1 MAFWR
6 VPYQTHLGA
15 DAMRHDA
22 RDFLPFAP
30 AAGRPMRNRLT
41 LPILSA
47 AVLVAQVD
55 TSVVNLA
62 MRPIGEHFAAGVS
75 VLQWVMDSYN
85 LVYAAL
91 LLTGGLLADLI
102 GRRRVFMAGAALFS
116 AASLICAVAPAVPV
130 LLAGRALT
138 GLGAALMMPA
148 SLAILRVA
156 WPDRVERGRA
166 LGVWTGCN
174 GLGLAIGPTL
184 GGALIEGFGWRG
196 VFFVVIP
203 LSLAAFALAPLAIA
217 ESADPDEREFDW
229 AAQAS
234 GALALGGLAV
244 AAIESH
250 HSVPAAA
257 VAFLVA
263 AGALIAFIRIEAGR
277 GAAALVPLPMFA
289 IREFRAAA
297 TATAGMTFG
306 MYGMAFLLPLTWLS
320 AGKLGPLAA
329 GLALMPSAIAFVV
342 TSPFSGR
349 LAERVGARLMMSGGV
364 AIIACG
370 LILIGATA
378 SMTGLAG
385 AEIGLALTGLGMGLA
400 TGPLMGAAVG
410 AVPAARSG
418 TAASLINV
426 ARMAGAT
433 IGVAVLGAVF
443 AMAGAGPGGLTVA
456 MLLGGA
462 LQIAASA
469 SAWMTTRAGAQAAG

>member
-1 MAFWR
+1 
-6 VPYQTHLGA
+6 
-15 DAMRHDA
+15 MRHDA

-30 AAGRPMRNRLT
+30 AGGGRMRNRLT

-116 AASLICAVAPAVPV
+116 VASLICAVAPAISV

-156 WPDRVERGRA
+156 WPDPVERGRA

-217 ESADPDEREFDW
+217 ESADPHEREFDW
-229 AAQAS
+229 AAQAF

-250 HSVPAAA
+250 RGLPAAA

-263 AGALIAFIRIEAGR
+263 AGALVAFIRIEAGR
-277 GAAALVPLPMFA
+277 DAAALVPLPMFA
-289 IREFRAAA
+289 IPEFRAAA

-306 MYGMAFLLPLTWLS
+306 MYGMSFLLPLTWLS

-329 GLALMPSAIAFVV
+329 GLALLPSAVAFVV
-342 TSPFSGR
+342 TSPLSGR

-385 AEIGLALTGLGMGLA
+385 AEVGLALTGLGMGLA

-443 AMAGAGPGGLTVA
+443 AIAGAGPGGLTVA

-469 SAWMTTRAGAQAAG
+469 SAWMTTRARP

>member
-1 MAFWR
+1 
-6 VPYQTHLGA
+6 
-15 DAMRHDA
+15 MRHDA
-22 RDFLPFAP
+22 RDFPPFAP
-30 AAGRPMRNRLT
+30 AVGRPKRNRLT

-47 AVLVAQVD
+47 AVLVAQID

-116 AASLICAVAPAVPV
+116 VASLICSVAPAIPV

-148 SLAILRVA
+148 SLSILRVA

-184 GGALIEGFGWRG
+184 GGALIEGFGWRS
-196 VFFVVIP
+196 VFFVVVP

-217 ESADPDEREFDW
+217 ESADPHEREFDW
-229 AAQAS
+229 AAQAF

-244 AAIESH
+244 AAIEFH
-250 HSVPAAA
+250 HSLAAAA

-277 GAAALVPLPMFA
+277 DTAALVPLPMFA
-289 IREFRAAA
+289 IREFRSAV

-306 MYGMAFLLPLTWLS
+306 MYGMSFLLPLAWLS

-329 GLALMPSAIAFVV
+329 GLALMPSAVAFVV

-364 AIIACG
+364 AIIGCG
-370 LILIGATA
+370 LLLIGATA
-378 SMTGLAG
+378 SMPGLVG
-385 AEIGLALTGLGMGLA
+385 SEVGLALTGLGMGLA

-469 SAWMTTRAGAQAAG
+469 SAWMTTRPS

>member
-1 MAFWR
+1 
-6 VPYQTHLGA
+6 
-15 DAMRHDA
+15 MRHDA

-30 AAGRPMRNRLT
+30 AGGGRMRNRLT

-116 AASLICAVAPAVPV
+116 VASLICAVAPAISV

-156 WPDRVERGRA
+156 WSDPVERGRA

-217 ESADPDEREFDW
+217 ESADPHEREFDW
-229 AAQAS
+229 AAQAF

-250 HSVPAAA
+250 RGLPAAA
-257 VAFLVA
+257 VAFLVV
-263 AGALIAFIRIEAGR
+263 AGALVAFIRIEAGR
-277 GAAALVPLPMFA
+277 AAALVPLPMFA
-289 IREFRAAA
+289 IPEFRAAA

-306 MYGMAFLLPLTWLS
+306 MYGMSFLLPLTWLS

-329 GLALMPSAIAFVV
+329 GLALLPSAVAFVV
-342 TSPFSGR
+342 TSPLSGR

-385 AEIGLALTGLGMGLA
+385 AEVGLALTGLGMGLA

-443 AMAGAGPGGLTVA
+443 AIAGAGPGGLTVA

-469 SAWMTTRAGAQAAG
+469 SAWMTTRARP

>member
-1 MAFWR
+1 
-6 VPYQTHLGA
+6 
-15 DAMRHDA
+15 MRHDA

-30 AAGRPMRNRLT
+30 AAGRLTRNRLT

-102 GRRRVFMAGAALFS
+102 GRRRVFMAGAALFT
-116 AASLICAVAPAVPV
+116 AASLICALAPAMSV
-130 LLAGRALT
+130 LLAGRALA

-156 WPDRVERGRA
+156 WPDPVERGRA

-229 AAQAS
+229 AAQAF

-250 HSVPAAA
+250 LSLAAAA
-257 VAFLVA
+257 VALLVA
-263 AGALIAFIRIEAGR
+263 AAALVAFIRIEGGR
-277 GAAALVPLPMFA
+277 GAALVPLPMFA
-289 IREFRAAA
+289 IREFRGAV

-306 MYGMAFLLPLTWLS
+306 MYGMSFLLPLTWLS

-342 TSPFSGR
+342 TSLFSGR
-349 LAERVGARLMMSGGV
+349 LAERVGARLMMSGGL

-378 SMTGLAG
+378 SMTTLAG
-385 AEIGLALTGLGMGLA
+385 AEVGLALTGLGMGLA

-433 IGVAVLGAVF
+433 LGVAVLGAVF
-443 AMAGAGPGGLTVA
+443 AMAGGGPGGLTVA

-469 SAWMTTRAGAQAAG
+469 SAWMTTRAGP

>member
-1 MAFWR
+1 
-6 VPYQTHLGA
+6 
-15 DAMRHDA
+15 MRHDA

-30 AAGRPMRNRLT
+30 AVGRLTRNRLT

-91 LLTGGLLADLI
+91 LMTGGLLADLI

-116 AASLICAVAPAVPV
+116 VASLICAVAPAIPV

-229 AAQAS
+229 AAQAF

-250 HSVPAAA
+250 LSLAAAA

-263 AGALIAFIRIEAGR
+263 AAALVVFIRIEAGR
-277 GAAALVPLPMFA
+277 DAAALVPLPMFA
-289 IREFRAAA
+289 TREFRAAA

-306 MYGMAFLLPLTWLS
+306 MYGMSFLLPLTWLS

-329 GLALMPSAIAFVV
+329 GLALMPSAVAFVV

-364 AIIACG
+364 AIIGCG
-370 LILIGATA
+370 LIMIGATA
-378 SMTGLAG
+378 SMTGLVG
-385 AEIGLALTGLGMGLA
+385 AEVGLALTGLGMGLA
-400 TGPLMGAAVG
+400 TGPLMGAAIG

-443 AMAGAGPGGLTVA
+443 AMAGGGPGGLAVA

-469 SAWMTTRAGAQAAG
+469 SAWMTTRAGP